1 MNIPKWKFT
10 TLFMVMEK
18 AQTEA
23 QLPEQRGIMPVAL
36 ALFK

>member
-1 MNIPKWKFT
+1 MNIPEWKFT
-10 TLFMVMEK
+10 TLFMVMGK

-23 QLPEQRGIMPVAL
+23 QLPEQPDIMPVAL